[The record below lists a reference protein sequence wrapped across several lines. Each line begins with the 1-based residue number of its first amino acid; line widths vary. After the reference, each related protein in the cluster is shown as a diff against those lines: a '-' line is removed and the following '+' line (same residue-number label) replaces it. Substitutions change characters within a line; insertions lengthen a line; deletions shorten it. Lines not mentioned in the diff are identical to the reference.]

1 MNNKLRLFLI
11 IILLAV
17 ISINYANGL
26 RGLAGDISSFV
37 INIYMSAKEGFNNA
51 IDEHFNQQDEIRR
64 LREKNAELSEL
75 AQISTAYAIKFN
87 SMLQE
92 ANLSEYKVKTKIVRA
107 LSYVN
112 LGDYNKVWLDFE
124 GFNENKIYGL
134 MYQGY
139 SAGIVTAQN
148 GRALALLQQD
158 PKSTFS
164 VYIGVNKIK
173 GIAFGSGDKIEV
185 RYIPL
190 WSEPKEN
197 DEVVTSGLDNIFFEG
212 LKVGKIVIVYK
223 NESYFT
229 AIVEP
234 YAAVEVPGF
243 FHVIL
248 SNNEF

>member
-1 MNNKLRLFLI
+1 MNNKLKFFLI

-37 INIYMSAKEGFNNA
+37 INIYISAKEGLSSA
-51 IDEHFNQQDEIRR
+51 INEHFNQRDEIRQ
-64 LREKNAELSEL
+64 LREKNAELLEL
-75 AQISTAYAIKFN
+75 AQVSVTYAAKFN
-87 SMLQE
+87 NMLKE

-112 LGDYNKVWLDFE
+112 LGDYNKIWLDFE
-124 GFNENKIYGL
+124 GFDKNKIYGL

-139 SAGIVTAQN
+139 SAGIVTVQD

-158 PKSTFS
+158 PESSFS
-164 VYIGVNKIK
+164 VYMGNEKIK

-234 YAAVEVPGF
+234 YATVEVPGF

-248 SNNEF
+248 

>member
-1 MNNKLRLFLI
+1 MNNKLKFFLI
-11 IILLAV
+11 IILLAA
-17 ISINYANGL
+17 ISINYSNGL
-26 RGLAGDISSFV
+26 RGLAGDVSSFV
-37 INIYMSAKEGFNNA
+37 IGLYMSAKEGLGDA
-51 IDEHFNQQDEIRR
+51 IDEHFNQRSEIRL
-64 LREKNAELSEL
+64 LREKNAELLEV
-75 AQISTAYAIKFN
+75 AQVSAAYSAKFN
-87 SMLQE
+87 NMLKE

-112 LGDYNKVWLDFE
+112 LGDYNKVWLDFDD
-124 GFNENKIYGL
+124 FDENKIYGL

-139 SAGIVTAQN
+139 SAGIVTSSK

-158 PKSTFS
+158 PKSSFS
-164 VYIGVNKIK
+164 VYMGVEKIK

-190 WSEPKEN
+190 WSEPKAD

-212 LKVGKIVIVYK
+212 LKVGKILIVYK

-229 AIVEP
+229 AVVEP

-248 SNNEF
+248 

>member
-1 MNNKLRLFLI
+1 MNNKLKFFLI

-26 RGLAGDISSFV
+26 RGLAGDISSFF
-37 INIYMSAKEGFNNA
+37 INIHISVKEGFNNA
-51 IDEHFNQQDEIRR
+51 VDEHFAQ
-64 LREKNAELSEL
+64 REKIRKLKEENTELLEL
-75 AQISTAYAIKFN
+75 AQISSAYAAKFN
-87 SMLQE
+87 SMLKE
-92 ANLSEYKVKTKIVRA
+92 TNLSEYKVKTKLVRA

-124 GFNENKIYGL
+124 GFDENKIYGL

-139 SAGIVTAQN
+139 SAGIVTSSK

-158 PKSTFS
+158 PKSSFS
-164 VYIGVNKIK
+164 VYMGDEKIK

-197 DEVVTSGLDNIFFEG
+197 DEVVASGLDNIFFEG

-234 YAAVEVPGF
+234 YAAVEVPAF

-248 SNNEF
+248 